1 MNNMEEMIDYEFN
14 PFYVGPPPT
23 PTRRLFNLEDDST
36 ITILRDLQK
45 HEQRC
50 VWKMREIQ
58 DSRNPVF
65 QRYWNRLQRIIALRN
80 HYIYN

>member
-1 MNNMEEMIDYEFN
+1 MNTMEEMIDYGNN

-23 PTRRLFNLEDDST
+23 RPRRMFNLEEDTS
-36 ITILRDLQK
+36 IELLRDLDH

-50 VWKMREIQ
+50 VWRMREIQ